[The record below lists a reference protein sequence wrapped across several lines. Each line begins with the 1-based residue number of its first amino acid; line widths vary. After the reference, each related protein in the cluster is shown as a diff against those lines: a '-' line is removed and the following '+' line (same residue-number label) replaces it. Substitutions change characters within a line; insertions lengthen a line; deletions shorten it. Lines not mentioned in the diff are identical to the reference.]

1 MMIQMSRIPA
11 CVAIGIL
18 VLILHFPIFAAH
30 VYEGD
35 QVTCPLLSK
44 AVTIDGKWT
53 SPDEWS
59 DAAMVTMIQMS
70 SSSYKA
76 TAYLYTKHDESNY
89 YFLIDFILAT
99 SFNPST
105 DGAGISF
112 DPLHNGGNTP
122 QSDDR
127 RFDTTS
133 GGQMAIGT
141 GTAWNWGNPLPNGV
155 EIEISKTNSSNLA
168 QQHQVSEFKI
178 PFSIFPK
185 LENPIGF
192 AAVDWMG
199 SGSSLRFVE
208 WPLDYG
214 RDVPNTFG
222 EFTVSPTPLRAL
234 TQSQA
239 ESVVSDPWRN
249 WNY

>member
-1 MMIQMSRIPA
+1 MIFHISKMIQMSRISA
-11 CVAIGIL
+11 CAAIGIL

-30 VYEGD
+30 GD
-35 QVTCPLLSK
+35 GVGQVTCPLLSK

-53 SPDEWS
+53 GVDEWS
-59 DAAMVTMIQMS
+59 DAAMATMIQMS
-70 SSSYKA
+70 SSSYNA

-89 YFLIDFILAT
+89 YFLIDFVSAT
-99 SFNPST
+99 SFTPST

-141 GTAWNWGNPLPNGV
+141 GTAWNWGNPLPSGV
-155 EIEISKTNSSNLA
+155 EIKISKTNSSNSA
-168 QQHQVSEFKI
+168 QLHQGSEFKI
-178 PFSIFPK
+178 PFSIFPR

-192 AAVDWMG
+192 VAVDWVG

-208 WPLDYG
+208 WPLDYVG
-214 RDVPNTFG
+214 TFQ
-222 EFTVSPTPLRAL
+222 TPL
-234 TQSQA
+234 
-239 ESVVSDPWRN
+239 ESLLFRPLQFQNFR
-249 WNY
+249 